1 MRWGS
6 SNRPAASK
14 TWTVRVSDPSLSYI
28 ALTGSLGAGFKESS
42 LEAGLARPLDF
53 IAADS
58 GSTDGG
64 PFYLGTG
71 DWIWADQAYERD
83 LRLGLLGAHRAGV
96 PLIIGSCGGG
106 GGGAARGR

>member
-1 MRWGS
+1 M
-6 SNRPAASK
+6 PA
-14 TWTVRVSDPSLSYI
+14 PLSYI

-42 LEAGLARPLDF
+42 LEQGLSRPLDF

-71 DWIWADQAYERD
+71 DWIWARQAYVRD
-83 LRLGLLGAHRAGV
+83 LSTGAERRVTPPDWERCGV
-96 PLIIGSCGGG
+96 PAFSPLVVL
-106 GGGAARGR
+106 

>member
-1 MRWGS
+1 MR
-6 SNRPAASK
+6 P
-14 TWTVRVSDPSLSYI
+14 LSYI

-42 LEAGLARPLDF
+42 LERGLARPLDF

-71 DWIWADQAYERD
+71 DWIWARQAYVRD
-83 LRLGLLGAHRAGV
+83 LRCSFG
-96 PLIIGSCGGG
+96 PCC
-106 GGGAARGR
+106 